1 MKATVV
7 IEKVTCPT
15 CKKRLFDKEEGAIGF
30 TREKCRVCKTVWR
43 IDLKNS
49 RFTKIS

>member
-15 CKKRLFDKEEGAIGF
+15 CKKDFL
-30 TREKCRVCKTVWR
+30 
-43 IDLKNS
+43 
-49 RFTKIS
+49 TKRKAPLVLQERNAAYVKQCGELI